1 MSENRFVV
9 EVVGK
14 PNETP
19 DVTVSRV
26 QDALGLDD
34 TRARALVARM
44 PGVLTRPSTEG
55 RAMKVALRLQAA
67 GVVALHRPLRPSED
81 PFSSGEGS
89 VAAPPATNGEAAGGS
104 DGAVSAGAAGTTD
117 DVGAPVPPM
126 APDDP
131 SSAPSVDAT
140 YWGTERDPKLTPMSE
155 AGFGAAD
162 IVLPTDVPD
171 DVRSTQERL
180 AERRVKSTFVE
191 AGTTSEP
198 ARAVEPGADA
208 TDGDATH
215 AGVPG
220 TDDEATARGARRW
233 VDPAEDEPEAVPG
246 RPVVPRPD
254 DGDGRAGTPVPDRR
268 DVDARHAEPVYR
280 QKRSAAEPPLT
291 LSPPPDDVLR
301 RSGVAETEIA
311 ASSERRRGRFGRR
324 MATQV
329 ALPVLATW
337 PLGAVATWFLLPAD
351 ARVVLFVPIAAVTAI
366 ATLLGALIAA
376 VTTGPM
382 ARDVLKLRDEARRVA
397 MGELT
402 APVTTRRDDELGE
415 IAGSLERVRL
425 SLQEGLERLRK
436 RRR

>member
-34 TRARALVARM
+34 ARARALVARM

-67 GVVALHRPLRPSED
+67 GVVALHRPLRASED
-81 PFSSGEGS
+81 PFTSGERLEGAENARADAAAAGS
-89 VAAPPATNGEAAGGS
+89 APP
-104 DGAVSAGAAGTTD
+104 
-117 DVGAPVPPM
+117 DVAPADTARP
-126 APDDP
+126 APDDDP
-131 SSAPSVDAT
+131 ASAPSVDAT

-171 DVRSTQERL
+171 DVRSTGERL
-180 AERRVKSTFVE
+180 AEPRSRSTFVE
-191 AGTTSEP
+191 AGLTSEP
-198 ARAVEPGADA
+198 ARADA
-208 TDGDATH
+208 PEDEGHGDA
-215 AGVPG
+215 
-220 TDDEATARGARRW
+220 ATGAGARRRDRTP
-233 VDPAEDEPEAVPG
+233 VDEPEPVPG
-246 RPVVPRPD
+246 RPLTPRPD
-254 DGDGRAGTPVPDRR
+254 GDARSTPPVPDRR

-301 RSGVAETEIA
+301 RSGVPETEISA
-311 ASSERRRGRFGRR
+311 GSERRRGRFGRR
-324 MATQV
+324 IASQV

-337 PLGAVATWFLLPAD
+337 VLGAAATWFLLPVD
-351 ARVVLFVPIAAVTAI
+351 GRVALFVPIAAATAI
-366 ATLLGALIAA
+366 AALLGALLAA
-376 VTTGPM
+376 LTTAGM